1 MSNVRELQ
9 MAEIDSKAV
18 VHPEARI
25 GEGVR
30 IGPFCVV
37 GPEVTLGRG
46 TELKSHVVVDGRT
59 DIGEDCVVWPFASI
73 GTQSQ
78 DLKYDGGSPG
88 VRIGNRTTLREYAT
102 VNAATADG
110 DLTVVGDDCHI
121 MAYSHVAHDCVVGNG
136 VIMANAATLAGHVVV
151 EDQAILGG
159 LTGVHQFVTVGKLS
173 ITGGCSKVVQ
183 DIPPFM
189 TADGN
194 PLKIRGVNKI
204 GLERHG
210 FPPET
215 IKALR
220 DLYKLVYREK
230 LGVKDM
236 VEASLASIPRLPA
249 VEYLESFIQKSE
261 RGVTR

>member
-1 MSNVRELQ
+1 
-9 MAEIDSKAV
+9 MADIDSKAV
-18 VHPEARI
+18 VHPDARI

-30 IGPFCVV
+30 IGPFCTV
-37 GPEVTLGRG
+37 GPQVKLGKG
-46 TELKSHVVVDGRT
+46 TELKSHVVVDGNT
-59 DIGEDCVVWPFASI
+59 EIGEECVIWPFASV

-78 DLKYDGGSPG
+78 DLKYAGGSPG

-110 DLTVVGDDCHI
+110 DWTVVGTECHI
-121 MAYSHVAHDCVVGNG
+121 MAYSHVAHDCVVGDG

-151 EDQAILGG
+151 EDQAIIGG
-159 LTGVHQFVTVGKLS
+159 LSGVHQFVTVGKLS

-194 PLKIRGVNKI
+194 PLKIRGINKI

-210 FPPET
+210 APPET

-220 DLYKLVYREK
+220 TVYRLLYREK
-230 LGVKDM
+230 LGVKEM
-236 VEASLASIPRLPA
+236 IAHSRESVPRLPE
-249 VEYLESFIQKSE
+249 VEHLEAFVEKSE
-261 RGVTR
+261 RGITR